1 MQISITVQEAEFV
14 KMVLGL
20 YQRERLK
27 LETNI
32 RKDLEKNSSDF
43 TVDDLESYSACYLA
57 IYRSGLLLDRLEELL
72 PKNEST
78 NN

>member
-1 MQISITVQEAEFV
+1 MEISITVQEAEFV

-32 RKDLEKNSSDF
+32 RKDLEKNSSNF
-43 TVDDLESYSACYLA
+43 TVDDLESYSSCYLA